1 MRHVTVELLRNTLFV
16 MWFLIVIIKM
26 TAFMIVGIELNIIVV
41 MALIP
46 VASIGHITGL
56 KAHE

>member
-1 MRHVTVELLRNTLFV
+1 
-16 MWFLIVIIKM
+16 
-26 TAFMIVGIELNIIVV
+26 MIVGIELNIIVV